1 MYLSIAIQP
10 DFGVCNLYTAFHYT
24 VFILLRYIYAGWLLI
39 KIFGPLNP
47 LQKNVQKLHSVKWAK
62 TCLLCRC
69 GFLWV
74 PPFFPCIAFVGSI
87 RSPFDEALCFGLP
100 GGMGSFGINWYILL
114 TLHLNVDKIRP
125 CFYFANCCFVL
136 QKHLRAGSSLV
147 WTMLFFNSKTK
158 ILSSVRKLQN
168 SLRSECD

>member
-1 MYLSIAIQP
+1 MLLVPGRPSGPPYLHSVY
-10 DFGVCNLYTAFHYT
+10 G
-24 VFILLRYIYAGWLLI
+24 GWLLI
-39 KIFGPLNP
+39 KILGLWSP
-47 LQKNVQKLHSVKWAK
+47 LQKNVQKLHSVQWAK
-62 TCLLCRC
+62 NCLLCRH
-69 GFLWV
+69 GLLWV

-87 RSPFDEALCFGLP
+87 ISPFDEVLCFGLP
-100 GGMGSFGINWYILL
+100 GGMGSFGIDWYILQ

-168 SLRSECD
+168 SLCSECD